1 MVWYVDINQM
11 NSIHSCPL
19 SEVSPMPHH
28 SRLLRPKMWPVL
40 SMTSPATSQSRPMR
54 GRQRTDRSC
63 YVISAYWRSS
73 SASSECSNLSH
84 LMLSEA
90 VCACLWWWWWGGG
103 RGLEGQVVL
112 LIKRS
117 WVQILQDS
125 TKTFP
130 YHLST
135 WHSMKV
141 HVHVVI

>member
-1 MVWYVDINQM
+1 M

-28 SRLLRPKMWPVL
+28 SRLPRPKMWPVL

-90 VCACLWWWWWGGG
+90 VCACVCGGEGGGGGGGG
-103 RGLEGQVVL
+103 RELEGQVVL

-130 YHLST
+130 YHLFT